1 MNSGKSSGLPGLRR
15 TSRRL
20 SGKYRNKIVDIFLFG
35 SAMKG
40 KRKPGDVDLY
50 VVLKGADDKLVQEIY
65 RDFRE
70 GFGKGAHFNWI
81 PSEKLLDDP
90 VFVTVIEEG
99 VSLITGEALSRR
111 MGYAPG
117 LIFTFSL
124 GKLNPSKKVLF
135 SYALH
140 GKNGTEG
147 LLTKAHGKILGR
159 GVVFVPVQFTEVARE
174 FMEFW
179 NADYS
184 AKKVLMAE

>member
-1 MNSGKSSGLPGLRR
+1 MKR
-15 TSRRL
+15 TSKRL
-20 SGKYRNKIVDIFLFG
+20 SKKYRNNIVDIFLFG
-35 SAMKG
+35 SALKG
-40 KRKPGDVDLY
+40 KRKPGDIDLY
-50 VVLKGADDKLVQEIY
+50 VILKCADDKLVQEIY

-81 PSEKLLDDP
+81 PSERLLEDL

-99 VSLITGEALSRR
+99 VSLISGEALSRR
-111 MGYAPG
+111 MGYEPG

-124 GKLNPSKKVLF
+124 SNLGPSKKVLF

-140 GKNGTEG
+140 GKDGKEG
-147 LLTKAHGKILGR
+147 LLARTHGKVLGK
-159 GVVFVPVQFTEVARE
+159 GVIFVPMRFTEPARE